1 MREIRKSM
9 TGLCADSSSCFPTW
23 QKKSLKL
30 DWLKNRVLYK
40 GITNLGEI
48 ICTPVFFGTDQH
60 KTGMIMDAIT
70 GTCYKGNRCCTSD
83 NLELLSYKPEQGL
96 DKELL
101 AMRSNKTLG
110 V

>member
-1 MREIRKSM
+1 MREIKKSM
-9 TGLCADSSSCFPTW
+9 TGLCADASSCFPTW
-23 QKKSLKL
+23 QKKPLKVN
-30 DWLKNRVLYK
+30 WLKNRVLYR

-48 ICTPVFFGTDQH
+48 ICTPVFFGIDHQ
-60 KTGMIMDAIT
+60 KTALIMDAIT

-101 AMRSNKTLG
+101 SMRSNKTLG

>member
-1 MREIRKSM
+1 MREIKKSM
-9 TGLCADSSSCFPTW
+9 TGLCADASSCFPTW
-23 QKKSLKL
+23 QKKPLKVN
-30 DWLKNRVLYK
+30 WLKNRVLYR

-48 ICTPVFFGTDQH
+48 ICTPVFFGTDEHQI
-60 KTGMIMDAIT
+60 GLMMDAIT
-70 GTCYKGNRCCTSD
+70 GTCYKGNKCCTSD

-101 AMRSNKTLG
+101 SMRSNKTLG

>member
-1 MREIRKSM
+1 MKEIRKSM
-9 TGLCADSSSCFPTW
+9 SGLCADSTSCFPTW
-23 QKKSLKL
+23 QKKPLKVS
-30 DWLKNRVLYK
+30 WLKNRILYK

-48 ICTPVFFGTDQH
+48 ICTPVYFSTDQT
-60 KTGMIMDAIT
+60 KTGYIMDAIT
-70 GTCYKGNRCCTSD
+70 GTCYKGNKCCTSD
-83 NLELLSYKPEQGL
+83 NIELLSYKPEQGL